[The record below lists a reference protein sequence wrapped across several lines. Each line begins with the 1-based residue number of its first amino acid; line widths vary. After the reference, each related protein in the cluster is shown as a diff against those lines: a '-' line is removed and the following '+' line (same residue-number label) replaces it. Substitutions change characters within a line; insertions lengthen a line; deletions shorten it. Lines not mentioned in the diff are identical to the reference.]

1 MKQNQMK
8 RISFVL
14 LTFLFAAACEQM
26 PTDGPGVDPQPTVV
40 EILDV
45 SFDDDP
51 SGTKATV
58 HPFTGKVNPSAGDQ
72 VAVYFTDS
80 GFLNADITADQK
92 VQVSGSGTRAK
103 FAVFPATAKNNFNLN
118 PEVWNDKYYY
128 KISYPEELDYSDKP
142 HDYVLPPMIAVN
154 DANLSGLRFFHVG
167 GVIRFKLYAI
177 PAGTQYIKVTSV
189 SKETVP
195 VFRPISGDVP
205 ILFDNNTFNG
215 NAPVTSAP
223 IPLRAFST
231 DQDTKAIYDSHYAS
245 GLRDYVLIKISASP
259 LASET
264 DGLVINLPVP
274 ISTYESFQ
282 IDALDSNKERL
293 TTGEYAVIDQ
303 EINWDC
309 ERTLGLKLG
318 RALAFTPNHPITNPK
333 YVPGKFTVS
342 EINGVKKQVWF
353 ASGNLV
359 VTYHSDTNLDWA
371 FEQNQWDYS
380 YGDGGRSSSVGYKQD
395 GVSISH
401 FGWGTGNNPYLISGN
416 NGDYASF
423 TDWGIHFDELG
434 NGSNA
439 KTDGA
444 WYTLSQ
450 SEWNYLLTGRP
461 KYADRMGHCKI
472 HIEGEDRTVP
482 GLFILPD
489 NWEKPS
495 GCIVRTGSDTSY
507 SDNYYTTGDS
517 DDYDGR
523 WSDMEAAGAVFL
535 PAAGYR
541 NSNFSDTAW
550 LFSSEGDNGY
560 YWSSGVSSGYG
571 NGDGACCLYFR
582 SGYLY
587 PRGNRSRYN
596 GYSVRLVHEK

>member
-72 VAVYFTDS
+72 VAVYFTGS
-80 GFLNADITADQK
+80 GFENADITADQK

-103 FAVFPATAKNNFNLN
+103 FAVFPATAKNYFNLN
-118 PEVWNDKYYY
+118 PVVLSDKDYY

-177 PAGTQYIKVTSV
+177 PAGTQYIKVTSI
-189 SKETVP
+189 SKENP
-195 VFRPISGDVP
+195 QVFRPISGDVP
-205 ILFDNNTFNG
+205 ILFDNNIFNG

-223 IPLRAFST
+223 VPLRAFST

-282 IDALDSNKERL
+282 IDALDSNKNPL
-293 TTGEYAVIDQ
+293 TTGDYAVIDQ

-318 RALAFTPNHPITNPK
+318 RALAFVPNHPITNPN
-333 YVPGKFTVS
+333 YIPGLFTVS
-342 EINGVKKQVWF
+342 ESGKQVWF

-359 VTYHSDTNLDWA
+359 VTYKSGGQHEWA
-371 FEQNQWDYS
+371 FEENQWGYSFGNDVSYSNYGGSNDYGS
-380 YGDGGRSSSVGYKQD
+380 MTNYKTN
-395 GVSISH
+395 GTPISH
-401 FGWGTGNNPYLISGN
+401 FGWATAGVQ
-416 NGDYASF
+416 
-423 TDWGIHFDELG
+423 

-439 KTDGA
+439 YGYDANHTRFYPHNIESSSKSSLIEGKGNYYGYGPSQFTTDPYNWAADLPVGTGFDNTWNRDGLSTVTNSVRMYCDWGVHFDDLGEGSQDNTSGT
-444 WYTLSQ
+444 WYTHRRVQ
-450 SEWNYLLTGRP
+450 EGHPPGQGCTRRP
-461 KYADRMGHCKI
+461 FRQRPGHPP
-472 HIEGEDRTVP
+472 P
-482 GLFILPD
+482 G
-489 NWEKPS
+489 
-495 GCIVRTGSDTSY
+495 GGS
-507 SDNYYTTGDS
+507 
-517 DDYDGR
+517 
-523 WSDMEAAGAVFL
+523 
-535 PAAGYR
+535 
-541 NSNFSDTAW
+541 
-550 LFSSEGDNGY
+550 
-560 YWSSGVSSGYG
+560 
-571 NGDGACCLYFR
+571 
-582 SGYLY
+582 
-587 PRGNRSRYN
+587 
-596 GYSVRLVHEK
+596 RLVRRPDPA